1 MTATDEQDLR
11 EMQAELVAA
20 TRSPWQPRCV
30 ARAFRTSEAAFVFTV
45 QAWIDLDSC
54 ASPFLLGQLPEAEVA
69 LAQFEVAFEAFGH
82 QGTTP
87 EACEPEELILLGQKM
102 LLEIGRGFAM
112 RLQLAPPEGCK
123 LAGGSDNGLGE
134 WLPIL
139 ACLKSQIGFSLAEA
153 LSLTV
158 GQAFA
163 LIAAHRCNEGWGVAG
178 ETYAQ
183 RDVPEEEVARQDAAL
198 STQDACAP
206 TEVSHA

>member
-11 EMQAELVAA
+11 EMQAELVSAE
-20 TRSPWQPRCV
+20 RSPWQPRCV
-30 ARAFRTSEAAFVFTV
+30 ARAFRSQEESFVFTM
-45 QAWIDLDSC
+45 QAWIDLDAA
-54 ASPFLLGQLPEAEVA
+54 ASPFLLGQLPEAEDA
-69 LAQFEVAFEAFGH
+69 LAQFEVAFAAFGH

-87 EACEPEELILLGQKM
+87 EACEPEELILLGRKM
-102 LLEIGRGFAM
+102 LAEIGRGFAM
-112 RLQLAPPEGCK
+112 RLHLAPPEGCK
-123 LAGGSDNGLGE
+123 LAGGSDNGLGD

-163 LIAAHRCNEGWGVAG
+163 LIAAHRCNEGWGIAG

-183 RDVPEEEVARQDAAL
+183 RDIPE
-198 STQDACAP
+198 
-206 TEVSHA
+206 TEGDDHA

>member
-1 MTATDEQDLR
+1 MTTQDEADLR
-11 EMQAELVAA
+11 EMQGELAAAE
-20 TRSPWQPRCV
+20 RSLWQPRAV
-30 ARAFRTSEAAFVFTV
+30 ARAFRSSEEAFVFTM
-45 QAWIDLDSC
+45 QAWIDLD
-54 ASPFLLGQLPEAEVA
+54 AAQSPFLVGRLPEAEEA
-69 LAQFEVAFEAFGH
+69 LAQFAVAFAAFGH
-82 QGTTP
+82 VATTP
-87 EACEPEELILLGQKM
+87 EACEPEELVLLGNKM

-112 RLQLAPPEGCK
+112 RLHLAPPEGCK

-163 LIAAHRCNEGWGVAG
+163 IIAAHRCNEGWGIAG

-183 RDVPEEEVARQDAAL
+183 RDIPE
-198 STQDACAP
+198 
-206 TEVSHA
+206 TEGDDHA